1 METKEGSSSS
11 QMTDVCSL
19 YQQECQRKA
28 ELQCEQKTVMSDIQ
42 ILSKDVHR
50 LAEVRL

>member
-1 METKEGSSSS
+1 MEREGSSSS
-11 QMTDVCSL
+11 QMADVCSL

-28 ELQCEQKTVMSDIQ
+28 ELQSEQNSIMSDIQ
-42 ILSKDVHR
+42 MLSKDVHR